1 MFIFVI
7 KSSIMTTISLKINER
22 SKMGK
27 IILELIKV
35 SSEENQGVEIIHVP
49 NAETIKAIEDVQK
62 GKTTKVKNSQELF
75 KNLGI

>member
-1 MFIFVI
+1 
-7 KSSIMTTISLKINER
+7 MTTISLKINER

-49 NAETIKAIEDVQK
+49 NSETIKAIEDVQK
-62 GKTTKVKNSQELF
+62 GKTTKVKNAQELF

>member
-1 MFIFVI
+1 
-7 KSSIMTTISLKINER
+7 MTTISLKINER

-35 SSEENQGVEIIHVP
+35 SSEENQGVDIIHVP
-49 NAETIKAIEDVQK
+49 YAETIKAIEDVQK

>member
-1 MFIFVI
+1 
-7 KSSIMTTISLKINER
+7 MTTISLKINER

-49 NAETIKAIEDVQK
+49 NVETIKAIEDVQK

-75 KNLGI
+75 KNLGILKGNYKGL